1 MDRNLDTL
9 RRHGRR
15 WLAATGLLALAAA
28 GSAHAGGNVGIS
40 VGIHVP
46 GAPVYVMP
54 PPPPPRAVYYAPPPP
69 AVVYQAP
76 PAYGYWAP
84 PPPRGYGYY
93 QPYRP
98 YKHHKHYHRHHRHGD
113 RD

>member
-69 AVVYQAP
+69 V
-76 PAYGYWAP
+76 
-84 PPPRGYGYY
+84 
-93 QPYRP
+93 YRP
-98 YKHHKHYHRHHRHGD
+98 APVMVVPGPVYYGGGPRWRGHHHHHYR
-113 RD
+113 